1 MTKAL
6 RFLAALLVALPA
18 FAQAQQ
24 MHSQAGLDQMLAPI
38 ALYPDPLLSQ
48 VLMAATYPDEV
59 RQAADWSRTNP
70 GLQGDDAVRAVEYR
84 NWDPSVKSLA
94 AFPQLLARMDGNP
107 AWTQS
112 LGDAFLAQEPQVMDT
127 VQQLRRRAQAA
138 GNLQSSEQ
146 MYVQQQGRAILIQPA
161 SPQYVYVPYY
171 DPFVVYG
178 PWWWPAYRPVAWAPW
193 PGYARPY
200 RPGASVEVWWG
211 APVGLSFNFF
221 FGNFD
226 WRHRQVRVAHP
237 AAYYYRPRFAA
248 DRAVAATPFRWQH
261 ESGRREAFAERVE
274 RRDGRQATR
283 VQAQP
288 VATVRTQPAV
298 TVQSQPAVRAW
309 AQPQPQPTVQQR
321 TERREERR
329 EDRQAARA
337 QATPL
342 AQTPQVQPQA
352 RMPPAVAPRQPRA
365 ERQERQELR
374 REPRNEHG
382 PKGRERS

>member
-24 MHSQAGLDQMLAPI
+24 MHSQAGLDQILAPI
-38 ALYPDPLLSQ
+38 ALYPDALLSQ

-112 LGDAFLAQEPQVMDT
+112 LGDAFLAHEPQVMDT

-138 GNLQSSEQ
+138 GNLRSSEQ
-146 MYVQQQGRAILIQPA
+146 MYVQQQDQAILIQPA

-171 DPFVVYG
+171 DPLVVYG
-178 PWWWPAYRPVAWAPW
+178 PWWWPAYRPVYWAPW
-193 PGYARPY
+193 PRPY
-200 RPGASVEVWWG
+200 VVRISHE
-211 APVGLSFNFF
+211 FF

-226 WRHRQVRVAHP
+226 WHRRQLRVVHP
-237 AAYYYRPRFAA
+237 TAFYYRPQ
-248 DRAVAATPFRWQH
+248 AVVNRTVVATPHRWQH
-261 ESGRREAFAERVE
+261 EPQQREAIARQTTVSATRAVPLAAPAAIAAPLRVEPRREIH
-274 RRDGRQATR
+274 RQEARIEHAPGAR
-283 VQAQP
+283 VQA
-288 VATVRTQPAV
+288 
-298 TVQSQPAVRAW
+298 
-309 AQPQPQPTVQQR
+309 
-321 TERREERR
+321 
-329 EDRQAARA
+329 
-337 QATPL
+337 
-342 AQTPQVQPQA
+342 TPQVQPQA
-352 RMPPAVAPRQPRA
+352 RMPPAVAPQQPRA
-365 ERQERQELR
+365 EQQERQELR